1 MISIQSLTDN
11 LLPNLYFKNVTL
23 NSKFKDPVT
32 NDKNAG
38 YYNPD
43 DKYVDKILP
52 TPTATI
58 SDVAQANLT
67 LSMKFVKNANFEST
81 AMKLIETAGLDELIK
96 IYVHQVTNPADYE
109 ALLSDKS
116 QATSDKAVAWSW
128 LSGESSKR
136 LYSLEDMTGWPTS
149 TAKQIGNTKASM
161 LPEQMLDDGTVI
173 MEVVLET
180 SFTFMKDSN
189 FLAYVAVPVIEHE
202 ELEEKLI
209 GKISA
214 DILILNGTFQNEG
227 MLFKIA
233 PYAAGADVGA
243 LAKYGKPGDVWGGS
257 AHYNDGAWMVG
268 EKHIESPHPRLD
280 YQIVPVTKFVD
291 NRVIEKVKKNIIN
304 VTKIFEKINSLTTR
318 YTNSAVNLLDFESY
332 RKQSFIS
339 EIFLSQDADMNVQGA
354 FVIDKENLIKY
365 SSAFPFLFDNIKS
378 ASATS
383 SSSLLD
389 DERAKLLGLAPLIR
403 LNIFE
408 NGQLI
413 GTLDKNSKELEIFP
427 KAKVSTSGGKKPISS
442 GSKILSNLIKLKI
455 TKNDF
460 KIQGDAGDGALEDFS
475 FKSFKLK
482 EGKVNYKVEAEYQDP
497 TIQYVKQIL
506 SPLNTA
512 LKMVNYV
519 LTKVQGQRPSAD
531 GTVVAGFDPF
541 TQRINKQFIEEFS
554 SSTIIDGENDKNPG
568 VIKAVKTLA
577 DDTSLYIFFYNPEI
591 TREEFRN
598 YLYDSANLNS
608 ATLDS
613 LLVLQQYLVDLETN
627 IRSILSNVGSKSLK
641 SDTGTANA
649 YGKEKNQGDVNSPRA
664 KPVIKA
670 SSEGSLQTY
679 NYGYDFTG
687 FIQRNEENMTVIQ
700 AAAYKVACQELL
712 KQLIRPGYGL
722 EVSLKTSFQVKGF
735 SKPMTVNQYAFSY
748 LNIPAKAIKSCVILP
763 ATVVDMDGSA
773 VNIEN
778 VFTNILKLKHEI
790 YNNNTVGHEV
800 LSDLQG
806 KNHKNLV
813 RKDLNSI
820 LGNMFGTSLNDAASN
835 TRGSQSE
842 GDDILVDM
850 GGSLDDGFNTLQAMP
865 NDLSFL
871 KPANSINPN
880 NFILLGILN
889 KLLLSSKNT
898 FKIKMTE
905 PGFSPVPEDDAG
917 GGGSEIFTQA
927 SKAPLQVKSL
937 SLIDGKLGPFKD
949 FAKSNQSYIKKG
961 IINPLFLCYY
971 WFIHQ
976 NLVRVEYL
984 NEFKTV
990 NDNVSLKNNDN
1001 PYEANK
1007 TTLVK
1012 TRNMQSPMWHRLTL
1026 DKINSLELG
1035 NKILCRLVR
1044 YNLGSYIDKQLVEA
1058 LNLPLL
1064 NNYFILQNNV
1074 EPTEAQ
1080 TVLTLL

>member
-23 NSKFKDPVT
+23 NSKFKDPET
-32 NDKNAG
+32 NVKNAG
-38 YYNPD
+38 YCDPD
-43 DKYVDKILP
+43 NKCVDKILP

-81 AMKLIETAGLDELIK
+81 AMKLIETAGLDEFIK

-109 ALLSDKS
+109 TLLSDKN
-116 QATSDKAVAWSW
+116 QAASNPDYGATQWYK
-128 LSGESSKR
+128 LK
-136 LYSLEDMTGWPTS
+136 DMTGWPTS
-149 TAKQIGNTKASM
+149 TAKQIGSTKVSM
-161 LPEQMLDDGTVI
+161 LPEQMLDDGTII

-180 SFTFMKDSN
+180 SFTFMKDNN

-214 DILILNGTFQNEG
+214 DILILNGAFQNEG
-227 MLFKIA
+227 MIFRIA

-257 AHYNDGAWMVG
+257 AHYHNGVWMVG

-378 ASATS
+378 AFAT
-383 SSSLLD
+383 LKFPFLFLG
-389 DERAKLLGLAPLIR
+389 ERARLLGLAPLIR

-442 GSKILSNLIKLKI
+442 GSKILSSLIKLKI

-460 KIQGDAGDGALEDFS
+460 KMQGEAGDGALEDFS

-482 EGKVNYKVEAEYQDP
+482 EGKINYKVEVEYQDP

-506 SPLNTA
+506 TPLSSA
-512 LKMVNYV
+512 LKMVNYI
-519 LTKVQGQRPSAD
+519 LTKVQGQKPSAD
-531 GTVVAGFDPF
+531 GNVVAGFDPF

-554 SSTIIDGENDKNPG
+554 DTIIEGENNKNPG

-577 DDTSLYIFFYNPEI
+577 DNTSLYIFFYNPEI

-613 LLVLQQYLVDLETN
+613 LLVLQQYLVDLEIN

-649 YGKEKNQGDVNSPRA
+649 YVAERSQGDVFSPRA

-687 FIQRNEENMTVIQ
+687 FIPRNEGNMTVIQ
-700 AAAYKVACQELL
+700 TDTYKVACLELL
-712 KQLIRPGYGL
+712 KQLIRPDQDV
-722 EVSLKTSFQVKGF
+722 EESLNESFQCKGF
-735 SKPMTVNQYAFSY
+735 GPMTVNQYAFSD
-748 LNIPAKAIKSCVILP
+748 LNIPAKAIKSCVMLP
-763 ATVVDMDGSA
+763 ATVVDMDDYA

-790 YNNNTVGHEV
+790 YNDNTVGHGEIGEN
-800 LSDLQG
+800 LG

-820 LGNMFGTSLNDAASN
+820 LGNMFGTSLNDTIFTVTSQTVNDPSAGVSLN
-835 TRGSQSE
+835 IGEGS
-842 GDDILVDM
+842 
-850 GGSLDDGFNTLQAMP
+850 SL
-865 NDLSFL
+865 NDEFKAQQPTPKSLSFL
-871 KPANSINPN
+871 KTEEAQQSFVNPN

-905 PGFSPVPEDDAG
+905 PEFSPIPENAQG
-917 GGGSEIFTQA
+917 QGWEALFQA
-927 SKAPLQVKSL
+927 AAAPLQVKSL
-937 SLIDGKLGPFKD
+937 SLINGGLGPFKD
-949 FAKSNQSYIKKG
+949 FAKSNQFYIKKG

-1074 EPTEAQ
+1074 EPAEAQ

>member
-11 LLPNLYFKNVTL
+11 LLPNIYFKNVTL
-23 NSKFKDPVT
+23 NSKFEAPVT

-38 YYNPD
+38 YCDLDN
-43 DKYVDKILP
+43 KCVDKILP

-58 SDVAQANLT
+58 SDVAQANLM

-81 AMKLIETAGLDELIK
+81 AMKLIETAGLDEFIK
-96 IYVHQVTNPADYE
+96 IYVHQITNPVDYE
-109 ALLSDKS
+109 TLLSDKN
-116 QATSDKAVAWSW
+116 QAATNPDYGATKWYN
-128 LSGESSKR
+128 LK
-136 LYSLEDMTGWPTS
+136 DMTGWPTS
-149 TAKQIGNTKASM
+149 TAKQIGNTKVSM
-161 LPEQMLDDGTVI
+161 LPEQMLDNGTVI
-173 MEVVLET
+173 MEVILET
-180 SFTFMKDSN
+180 SFIFMKDSN

-243 LAKYGKPGDVWGGS
+243 LAKYGKPGDVWGGA
-257 AHYNDGAWMVG
+257 AHYNDGVWMVG

-291 NRVIEKVKKNIIN
+291 NRVVEKVKKNIIN
-304 VTKIFEKINSLTTR
+304 VTKVFEKINSLTTR

-339 EIFLSQDADMNVQGA
+339 EMFLSQDTDMNVQGA

-378 ASATS
+378 AFATLKFPFLFLS
-383 SSSLLD
+383 
-389 DERAKLLGLAPLIR
+389 ERARLLGLAPLIR

-427 KAKVSTSGGKKPISS
+427 KAKVSTSGGNEPISPD
-442 GSKILSNLIKLKI
+442 SKLIKLKI

-460 KIQGDAGDGALEDFS
+460 RTQGDATADALEDFS

-482 EGKVNYKVEAEYQDP
+482 EGKIDYKVEAEYQDP

-506 SPLNTA
+506 TPLSSA
-512 LKMVNYV
+512 LKMVNYI
-519 LTKVQGQRPSAD
+519 LTKVQGQKPSAD
-531 GTVVAGFDPF
+531 GNVVAGFDPF
-541 TQRINKQFIEEFS
+541 TQRINEQFIEEFS
-554 SSTIIDGENDKNPG
+554 SFGIIEGENNKNPG

-577 DDTSLYIFFYNPEI
+577 DNTSLYIFFYNPEI

-627 IRSILSNVGSKSLK
+627 IRSILSNVGSKPLK
-641 SDTGTANA
+641 SNTGAANA
-649 YGKEKNQGDVNSPRA
+649 YGAEKSQGDVYSPRA
-664 KPVIKA
+664 EPVIKA

-687 FIQRNEENMTVIQ
+687 FIPRSEENMTVIQ
-700 AAAYKVACQELL
+700 TDAYKVACLDLL
-712 KQLIRPGYGL
+712 KQLIRDDQDV
-722 EVSLKTSFQVKGF
+722 EESLNESFQCKGF
-735 SKPMTVNQYAFSY
+735 GTMTVDQYAFSN
-748 LNIPAKAIKSCVILP
+748 LNIPAKAIKSCVMLP
-763 ATVVDMDGSA
+763 ATVVDMDDYA

-778 VFTNILKLKHEI
+778 IFTNILKLKHEI
-790 YNNNTVGHEV
+790 YNNNTVGHGEIGEN
-800 LSDLQG
+800 LG

-820 LGNMFGTSLNDAASN
+820 LGSMFGASLND
-835 TRGSQSE
+835 TIFTVTSQTVNDPSAGVSLNIGE
-842 GDDILVDM
+842 
-850 GGSLDDGFNTLQAMP
+850 GGSL
-865 NDLSFL
+865 NDEFKAQQPTPKSLSFL
-871 KPANSINPN
+871 KVEEAQQSFVNPN

-905 PGFSPVPEDDAG
+905 PEFSPIPEDAQG
-917 GGGSEIFTQA
+917 LEALFQA
-927 SKAPLQVKSL
+927 VTAPLQVKSL
-937 SLIDGKLGPFKD
+937 SLINGELGPFKD
-949 FAKSNQSYIKKG
+949 FAKSNQFYIKKG

-1001 PYEANK
+1001 PYEVNK

-1012 TRNMQSPMWHRLTL
+1012 TRNMQSPMWHILTL
-1026 DKINSLELG
+1026 DKINSLEPG

-1074 EPTEAQ
+1074 
-1080 TVLTLL
+1080 